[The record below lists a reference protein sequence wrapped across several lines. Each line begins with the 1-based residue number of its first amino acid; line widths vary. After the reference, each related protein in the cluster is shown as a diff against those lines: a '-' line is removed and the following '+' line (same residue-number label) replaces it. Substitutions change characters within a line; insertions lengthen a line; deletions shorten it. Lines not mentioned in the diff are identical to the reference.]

1 MADDAAGSCDA
12 TMIVASMRRAS
23 RAARAPDP
31 SEVAQDYA
39 WRAAARTAD
48 ELEARGLVRAA
59 KQRPISYQIK
69 PTSGRTACR
78 DVRKAG
84 EALDSS
90 TPSRPTAALSHVFS
104 LQRPIDAGAR
114 EASFLTFQSI
124 LPLEAVHLAAA
135 GMRSNSVR
143 ASLVHKAKKTQGG
156 GQQTTRNNLGDLS
169 AAWAAQSV
177 AVSLALGVANFTAS
191 RRGAAPKNPAATT
204 ALDTASLVIPKSHV
218 YQPPTPEVFLVTSST
233 RLLPHALPTRLCANN
248 FLDAMRLVAQS
259 ELEMGTLRS
268 VLPQQLGALN
278 AVCNHI
284 VDRTDGVSIWAAWVL
299 LVHMLS
305 DPRLRRMVKH
315 SGVSDMEAATANLFQ
330 NYARAEVTR
339 RARMDA
345 TSAAKRSKGKKGA
358 RKKGED
364 DDEEDEDDDEDDDE
378 GEGDDDD
385 DAVLAHMVAKK
396 VKVEAEVKTEAEAS
410 RPLPGVDAQA
420 ALRSAADKQTLA
432 LKRKRH
438 PASGVVQVSGGFLD
452 YWAAALSSEYASILR
467 LMITQSKELASS
479 AAVETLSGQAPPGFH
494 ANFNSI
500 LVDISSRN
508 AVRSAE
514 ALSGLVVTTPERVP
528 QVVSWRCRDHAN
540 RLRCHVG
547 VARSKADASNT
558 TLHACS
564 LASPH
569 LQPRENHQV
578 CVWSHGVR
586 NTTPHDA
593 HTSLLPGV
601 AEGALHLHCLE
612 TMRDQFASRHHL
624 TRVFDT
630 VKTRTARAASDGS
643 LDVTLTGIA
652 RGILVIRARLV
663 VGDSHVKAGE
673 AVADQL
679 VVARQE
685 VEERS
690 KETQSS
696 DFESCTLL
704 NQEPLAGIP
713 EPYATPSNNL
723 ALALQV
729 NEQVRVLMKNKSHR
743 GDPCRHL
750 VGQVTSQEMQEACV
764 EEYDKPQTLLP
775 IVDCKVDFLE
785 DPTLPGEEL
794 PNRRDATL
802 RKVAITLTVCGDSPV
817 RLPELLD
824 VYGADVRAREMYE
837 TNRFFQLLAL
847 TWAGAARASE
857 LNDVAASVTAGH
869 VNSSIASAKRI
880 LVGDLNLRTWLTHF
894 QVYRVG
900 TSNVP
905 RSHETT
911 PWSGTCGAGF
921 DIGTSGGIGIRA
933 SSITADKRNHGK
945 ILMAQE
951 QVDEWSN
958 RFAENHYVPVSDK
971 EYAAIPRE
979 ARGIPHYTVPG
990 LHAYL
995 NHYADAMEHARTLL
1009 GITGKRTVDSLQCLP
1024 FGPFAE
1030 RQAPHVAEGSDPTT
1044 PKRFRNPEDSVDAQG
1059 RAFQVDSTC
1068 ADVAI
1073 FREPLIPV
1081 AAITSP
1087 QDCIFGQAQPFLA
1100 SVISAAALLAQLGR
1114 TARLLSGEDDRDPKA
1129 ELDLLYRLLDAFY
1142 AGDEEPPV
1150 EGCSYYLA
1158 ASAAVVL
1165 NTIFVSGHQM
1175 ADPILLDAHARAP
1188 ARCAKKMREQ
1198 ISAEAYAKRHV
1209 DERPKWAMG
1218 APLPDLVPPNA
1229 LKEARAFWAPF
1240 ARADERTSAWAHL
1253 APLVLLLSE
1262 TDGSYDLDIA
1272 TLDRFSVA
1280 VDRLLRQATWFH
1292 ASPDGAKAPVAPSPL
1307 EGVRAYTQ
1315 VRSEHILPVFVGSMN
1330 ELGQVTPAR
1339 GALCGCVGMQFQ
1351 QILALLTAAARNDKI
1366 VVNALQNF
1374 SYLTFRVSAAPDI
1387 LTQKGKPR
1395 SAKAVSPVNVDG
1407 DEAAYGT
1414 REDKMRTCKLHR
1426 KAYKTN
1432 LDFVLPLCLDICPPR
1447 SDNERARG
1455 DLAQVDYV
1463 KHRKRQL
1470 DGEGMLT
1477 NQEITAAQLFAQ
1489 AAKLVGA

>member
-1 MADDAAGSCDA
+1 
-12 TMIVASMRRAS
+12 MIVASMRRAS

-39 WRAAARTAD
+39 WRAAGRCAD
-48 ELEARGLVRAA
+48 ALEMDGLVRAR
-59 KQRPISYQIK
+59 KQRPIAYQK
-69 PTSGRTACR
+69 QPTSGRTGHR
-78 DVRKAG
+78 DVRKAS
-84 EALDSS
+84 ETLDSS

-191 RRGAAPKNPAATT
+191 RRGAAPKNPGATT
-204 ALDTASLVIPKSHV
+204 ALDTASLVIPKSHGH
-218 YQPPTPEVFLVTSST
+218 QPPTPEVFLVTSST
-233 RLLPHALPTRLCANN
+233 RLLPHALPTRLCASN

-259 ELEMGTLRS
+259 ELGMGTLRS
-268 VLPQQLGALN
+268 VLPQQLGALS

-315 SGVSDMEAATANLFQ
+315 SAISDMEAATANLFQ

-345 TSAAKRSKGKKGA
+345 TSAAKRGKGKKGA

-364 DDEEDEDDDEDDDE
+364 EDEEEEDEDEDDDEC
-378 GEGDDDD
+378 EGDDDD
-385 DAVLAHMVAKK
+385 VLAHMVAQK
-396 VKVEAEVKTEAEAS
+396 VKVEAEGKTEVQTGAEAT
-410 RPLPGVDAQA
+410 RPLPSVDDQA
-420 ALRSAADKQTLA
+420 ARRSAADKHTLA

-494 ANFNSI
+494 AGANAI

-514 ALSGLVVTTPERVP
+514 ALSGLVVTTANRVP
-528 QVVSWRCRDHAN
+528 QIVSWRCRDHKN
-540 RLRCHVG
+540 RLQCHVG
-547 VARSKADASNT
+547 VVRSKADASNT

-564 LASPH
+564 VAPCEH
-569 LQPRENHQV
+569 FQPRENHQV

-586 NTTPHDA
+586 NTTPYDA
-593 HTSLLPGV
+593 NTSLLPGV

-612 TMRDQFASRHHL
+612 MMREQFASRHHL

-652 RGILVIRARLV
+652 RGILVIRARIV

-673 AVADQL
+673 AVADQI
-679 VVARQE
+679 VAARRE
-685 VEERS
+685 VDELS
-690 KETQSS
+690 KDMQGS
-696 DFESCTLL
+696 DFESCSLL
-704 NQEPLAGIP
+704 AQEPLTGIP

-729 NEQVRVLMKNKSHR
+729 NEQARVLMKNKSHR

-750 VGQVTSQEMQEACV
+750 VGAVTMAEMQEACV

-785 DPTLPGEEL
+785 DPTLPGERL
-794 PNRRDATL
+794 PNRRDASL
-802 RKVAITLTVCGDSPV
+802 RRVAITLTVCGDSPV

-824 VYGADVRAREMYE
+824 VYGIDVRAHEMYDAD
-837 TNRFFQLLAL
+837 RFFQLLAL

-880 LVGDLNLRTWLTHF
+880 LVGDLNLRTWLTLF

-933 SSITADKRNHGK
+933 SSITADKR
-945 ILMAQE
+945 
-951 QVDEWSN
+951 
-958 RFAENHYVPVSDK
+958 
-971 EYAAIPRE
+971 
-979 ARGIPHYTVPG
+979 
-990 LHAYL
+990 
-995 NHYADAMEHARTLL
+995 
-1009 GITGKRTVDSLQCLP
+1009 
-1024 FGPFAE
+1024 
-1030 RQAPHVAEGSDPTT
+1030 
-1044 PKRFRNPEDSVDAQG
+1044 
-1059 RAFQVDSTC
+1059 
-1068 ADVAI
+1068 
-1073 FREPLIPV
+1073 
-1081 AAITSP
+1081 
-1087 QDCIFGQAQPFLA
+1087 
-1100 SVISAAALLAQLGR
+1100 
-1114 TARLLSGEDDRDPKA
+1114 
-1129 ELDLLYRLLDAFY
+1129 
-1142 AGDEEPPV
+1142 
-1150 EGCSYYLA
+1150 
-1158 ASAAVVL
+1158 
-1165 NTIFVSGHQM
+1165 
-1175 ADPILLDAHARAP
+1175 
-1188 ARCAKKMREQ
+1188 
-1198 ISAEAYAKRHV
+1198 
-1209 DERPKWAMG
+1209 
-1218 APLPDLVPPNA
+1218 
-1229 LKEARAFWAPF
+1229 
-1240 ARADERTSAWAHL
+1240 
-1253 APLVLLLSE
+1253 
-1262 TDGSYDLDIA
+1262 
-1272 TLDRFSVA
+1272 
-1280 VDRLLRQATWFH
+1280 
-1292 ASPDGAKAPVAPSPL
+1292 
-1307 EGVRAYTQ
+1307 
-1315 VRSEHILPVFVGSMN
+1315 
-1330 ELGQVTPAR
+1330 
-1339 GALCGCVGMQFQ
+1339 
-1351 QILALLTAAARNDKI
+1351 
-1366 VVNALQNF
+1366 
-1374 SYLTFRVSAAPDI
+1374 
-1387 LTQKGKPR
+1387 
-1395 SAKAVSPVNVDG
+1395 
-1407 DEAAYGT
+1407 
-1414 REDKMRTCKLHR
+1414 
-1426 KAYKTN
+1426 
-1432 LDFVLPLCLDICPPR
+1432 
-1447 SDNERARG
+1447 
-1455 DLAQVDYV
+1455 
-1463 KHRKRQL
+1463 
-1470 DGEGMLT
+1470 
-1477 NQEITAAQLFAQ
+1477 
-1489 AAKLVGA
+1489 

>member
-1 MADDAAGSCDA
+1 MAADASESRDA
-12 TMIVASMRRAS
+12 MIVASMRRAS
-23 RAARAPDP
+23 RAARAPEP

-48 ELEARGLVRAA
+48 ELEEVGLVRAL

-69 PTSGRTACR
+69 PTSGRTGCR

-84 EALDSS
+84 ETLDPS

-169 AAWAAQSV
+169 AAWAAQSM
-177 AVSLALGVANFTAS
+177 AVSLALGVANHAAG
-191 RRGAAPKNPAATT
+191 RRGAAPKNPGATT
-204 ALDTASLVIPKSHV
+204 ALDTASLVVPKSHV
-218 YQPPTPEVFLVTSST
+218 RMPPTPDVFLVTSST
-233 RLLPHALPTRLCANN
+233 RLLPHALPTRLCASN

-305 DPRLRRMVKH
+305 DPRLRRMVKL
-315 SGVSDMEAATANLFQ
+315 SAISDMEAATANLFQ

-345 TSAAKRSKGKKGA
+345 TSASKRGKGKKGA
-358 RKKGED
+358 RKKSE
-364 DDEEDEDDDEDDDE
+364 DEEDEDEDEEDEDEAD
-378 GEGDDDD
+378 GDDD
-385 DAVLAHMVAKK
+385 AALARMVFQK
-396 VKVEAEVKTEAEAS
+396 VKVEDEVKVEKQEPGA
-410 RPLPGVDAQA
+410 LPGVDAQA

-479 AAVETLSGQAPPGFH
+479 AAVDTLSGQAPQGFH
-494 ANFNSI
+494 ATSNSI

-528 QVVSWRCRDHAN
+528 KIVSWRCRDHTN
-540 RLRCHVG
+540 RLKCHVG
-547 VARSKADASNT
+547 VVRSTADASNT

-564 LASPH
+564 LAKPH
-569 LQPRENHQV
+569 FQPRENHQV
-578 CVWSHGVR
+578 SVWSHGVR

-612 TMRDQFASRHHL
+612 TMREKFASRHHL

-652 RGILVIRARLV
+652 RGILVLRARLV
-663 VGDSHVKAGE
+663 VGDSQVKAGE
-673 AVADQL
+673 AVANRL
-679 VVARQE
+679 VAARQE

-690 KETQSS
+690 KATPSS

-704 NQEPLAGIP
+704 NQEPLASIA

-750 VGQVTSQEMQEACV
+750 LGQIMTQEMQEVCV

-794 PNRRDATL
+794 PNRRDASL
-802 RKVAITLTVCGDSPV
+802 RQVAITLTVCGDSPV

-824 VYGADVRAREMYE
+824 VYGVDVRARE
-837 TNRFFQLLAL
+837 THDADGFFQLLAL

-933 SSITADKRNHGK
+933 SSITADKRHLPSPARLG
-945 ILMAQE
+945 
-951 QVDEWSN
+951 
-958 RFAENHYVPVSDK
+958 
-971 EYAAIPRE
+971 PRH
-979 ARGIPHYTVPG
+979 PLT
-990 LHAYL
+990 
-995 NHYADAMEHARTLL
+995 
-1009 GITGKRTVDSLQCLP
+1009 Q
-1024 FGPFAE
+1024 
-1030 RQAPHVAEGSDPTT
+1030 PTF
-1044 PKRFRNPEDSVDAQG
+1044 FRAG
-1059 RAFQVDSTC
+1059 T
-1068 ADVAI
+1068 
-1073 FREPLIPV
+1073 
-1081 AAITSP
+1081 
-1087 QDCIFGQAQPFLA
+1087 
-1100 SVISAAALLAQLGR
+1100 
-1114 TARLLSGEDDRDPKA
+1114 TAR
-1129 ELDLLYRLLDAFY
+1129 F
-1142 AGDEEPPV
+1142 
-1150 EGCSYYLA
+1150 
-1158 ASAAVVL
+1158 
-1165 NTIFVSGHQM
+1165 
-1175 ADPILLDAHARAP
+1175 
-1188 ARCAKKMREQ
+1188 
-1198 ISAEAYAKRHV
+1198 
-1209 DERPKWAMG
+1209 
-1218 APLPDLVPPNA
+1218 
-1229 LKEARAFWAPF
+1229 
-1240 ARADERTSAWAHL
+1240 
-1253 APLVLLLSE
+1253 
-1262 TDGSYDLDIA
+1262 
-1272 TLDRFSVA
+1272 
-1280 VDRLLRQATWFH
+1280 
-1292 ASPDGAKAPVAPSPL
+1292 
-1307 EGVRAYTQ
+1307 
-1315 VRSEHILPVFVGSMN
+1315 
-1330 ELGQVTPAR
+1330 
-1339 GALCGCVGMQFQ
+1339 
-1351 QILALLTAAARNDKI
+1351 
-1366 VVNALQNF
+1366 
-1374 SYLTFRVSAAPDI
+1374 
-1387 LTQKGKPR
+1387 
-1395 SAKAVSPVNVDG
+1395 
-1407 DEAAYGT
+1407 
-1414 REDKMRTCKLHR
+1414 
-1426 KAYKTN
+1426 
-1432 LDFVLPLCLDICPPR
+1432 
-1447 SDNERARG
+1447 
-1455 DLAQVDYV
+1455 
-1463 KHRKRQL
+1463 
-1470 DGEGMLT
+1470 
-1477 NQEITAAQLFAQ
+1477 
-1489 AAKLVGA
+1489 